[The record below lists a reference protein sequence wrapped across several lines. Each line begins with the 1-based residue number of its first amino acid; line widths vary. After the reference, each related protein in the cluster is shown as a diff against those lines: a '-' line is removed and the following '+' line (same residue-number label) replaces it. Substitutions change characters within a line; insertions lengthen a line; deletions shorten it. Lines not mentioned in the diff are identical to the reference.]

1 MQATGILSPQYFP
14 LGLAPQ
20 MFGTIGMGLPQQGI
34 GAQSGPYVGIPG
46 TYGDNSIPGP
56 EFGAHAAAQQ
66 LLATLGHLAQQVQ
79 IQNAVTQQ
87 IGVALHHLHQLAQHV
102 VAQSLYARVGALGQ
116 QQPFGMGGQQQQPF
130 GQQPFGMGYGQSPF
144 SAGVGQP
151 FGGQQPFGA
160 PWQSS
165 LAGQQPFGA
174 FGGQLAN
181 GLPGLSQPGWAANRQ
196 QTIQ

>member
-1 MQATGILSPQYFP
+1 M
-14 LGLAPQ
+14 
-20 MFGTIGMGLPQQGI
+20 
-34 GAQSGPYVGIPG
+34 SGPE
-46 TYGDNSIPGP
+46 S
-56 EFGAHAAAQQ
+56 GAYAVAQQ

-87 IGVALHHLHQLAQHV
+87 IGVALHHLHQLAQHL

-116 QQPFGMGGQQQQPF
+116 
-130 GQQPFGMGYGQSPF
+130 QQPFGMGYGQSPF

-165 LAGQQPFGA
+165 LAGQQPFGT

-181 GLPGLSQPGWAANRQ
+181 GLPGLSQQGWAANRQ

>member
-46 TYGDNSIPGP
+46 TYGDNSISSP

-66 LLATLGHLAQQVQ
+66 LLATLGHIAQQVQ
-79 IQNAVTQQ
+79 IQNAVAQQ
-87 IGVALHHLHQLAQHV
+87 IGVALHHLHQLAQHL
-102 VAQSLYARVGALGQ
+102 VAQSLYARVGAPGQ
-116 QQPFGMGGQQQQPF
+116 
-130 GQQPFGMGYGQSPF
+130 QQPFGMGYGQSPF

-151 FGGQQPFGA
+151 FGGQQLFGGQQPFGA

-181 GLPGLSQPGWAANRQ
+181 GLPGLSQQGWAANRQ